1 MSLEIRG
8 RLTGIWEGFSDKT
21 RDKIMARVREGKSWE
36 KEVER
41 EFAEEIARFEKK
53 AELG

>member
-1 MSLEIRG
+1 MATDHRG

-21 RDKIMARVREGKSWE
+21 RAKIMARVRQGKSWE

-41 EFAEEIARFEKK
+41 EFAEEIARFEEK